1 MAFTADGRFNFITAQ
16 GRHLFKK
23 NTFTVSTLPR
33 ARLEPP
39 RSPKPLTV
47 GSQDSCCSR
56 RSRRLTLQPFESDS
70 KKHEFLRNLLFK
82 RSDFHSINPIMKL
95 TQLWLVKND
104 ASSELLTCSP
114 YLYKK
119 TSVNFLHLSQ

>member
-1 MAFTADGRFNFITAQ
+1 MASTSGGRF
-16 GRHLFKK
+16 
-23 NTFTVSTLPR
+23 PR

-104 ASSELLTCSP
+104 ASSELLTRSS
-114 YLYKK
+114 YLYKVK
-119 TSVNFLHLSQ
+119 TPVNFLYPSQLIEIDK